1 MLFVENG
8 GHLSFSDSW
17 ARNICN
23 EMERNG
29 KKMKRRIVTT
39 CKIPV
44 APALLEE
51 EKFKFQRNLI
61 TLVKKHKIP
70 EELILNYDQTPLSY
84 VCTSNTTLEV
94 RGSNSVPIVGK
105 EKQKQITGTFTVS
118 ADGDFLRMQFMK
130 ENRSLSSK
138 WNKLSRRIQYNPYS
152 KSLELEK
159 SAIEHL
165 EKVVFPYLSK
175 EREQLKMPK
184 DKKALLIF
192 DVFKGQTTQQV
203 KDIILENNC
212 VYVFCAE
219 KPHKSLST
227 ILDLNAN
234 GQAKQFLK
242 CKFESWHA
250 DQVTKEIEK
259 GRNVLFVNIE
269 TKLSVPKA
277 QMIPTE
283 CFLSVRS

>member
-1 MLFVENG
+1 
-8 GHLSFSDSW
+8 
-17 ARNICN
+17 
-23 EMERNG
+23 
-29 KKMKRRIVTT
+29 
-39 CKIPV
+39 
-44 APALLEE
+44 
-51 EKFKFQRNLI
+51 
-61 TLVKKHKIP
+61 
-70 EELILNYDQTPLSY
+70 
-84 VCTSNTTLEV
+84 
-94 RGSNSVPIVGK
+94 
-105 EKQKQITGTFTVS
+105 
-118 ADGDFLRMQFMK
+118 MQ

-138 WNKLSRRIQYNPYS
+138 WNKFSRRVQYNQYS

-175 EREQLKMPK
+175 KREQLKMPK

-203 KDIILENNC
+203 KDIILENNF

-234 GQAKQFLK
+234 GQAKQFLI

-269 TKLSVPKA
+269 TKLSVVKPLHARWLISIYDHMENNCEMIIKA
-277 QMIPTE
+277 FHMAGITPIAEIKIPDE
-283 CFLSVRS
+283 DPFKNI